1 MDTATTYPAHPVEEV
16 GTGTATREVPHVA
29 PAEPPRARWWAWP
42 WVVPLGVVALACLL
56 PLIELWRAPG
66 PPMEEGFMLVFPEL
80 VLDGQVPNRDFL
92 HLYGPGSLWVL
103 AGVFQVFGTTLA
115 SERVVGFLQ
124 QLAVV
129 FGVFALLRPWGRWVA
144 AAGGAMTAVIL
155 VPTIGLTALA
165 WTGGLAL
172 GLWALDHQLGAAD
185 AAAGSSRRRRA
196 LMIAGLLAGAALLY
210 RPDLVV
216 AIALS
221 SAVLWWAFERRDR
234 LRFAGGLA
242 IGLSPYVLHIAMAG
256 VGNVVEGL
264 VLQPVFELR
273 AGRSLP
279 FPPSWDHFDGF
290 LQRAG
295 ALIEPSWPLPAPA
308 TPAQLSLWLGL
319 LFAANATLVI
329 MGVRAAHRG
338 DRRLL
343 ALALFSAGLLPQAI
357 QRADSTHLAWVSCVP
372 LGLLPAAVVEAQ
384 RAWRPRWSPQRTA
397 IMAGAV
403 PVVATLAL
411 APTFVWGIYADY
423 VGRSFGFSEIEA
435 GTMRRGD
442 RVFHYGRLDAVAA
455 VNDMLPDV
463 ERIAEPGDSLFV
475 GTGDLR
481 KTPYSEAFL
490 YYLLPELKPATQ
502 YIEMDPGIANAEDS
516 GMADELR
523 RADIV
528 ILSSIRDDWDE
539 PNESRKFGPN
549 EPNEVIEHDF
559 CLVESYGR
567 GLYGRGLYELYR
579 RC

>member
-1 MDTATTYPAHPVEEV
+1 MPSPESS
-16 GTGTATREVPHVA
+16 
-29 PAEPPRARWWAWP
+29 RARWWALP
-42 WVVPLGVVALACLL
+42 WVVPLGVVALACVL

-80 VLDGQVPNRDFL
+80 VLDGQIPNRDFL

-103 AGVFQVFGTTLA
+103 AGVFKVFGTTLA
-115 SERVVGFLQ
+115 TERVVGFLQ
-124 QLAVV
+124 QLGVV

-155 VPTIGLTALA
+155 IPTIGLTALA

-172 GLWALDHQLGAAD
+172 GLWALSHALGAVD
-185 AAAGSSRRRRA
+185 AAAGSPRRRRA
-196 LMIAGLLAGAALLY
+196 LIIAGLLAGAALLY

-216 AIALS
+216 AIGLS
-221 SAVLWWAFERRDR
+221 SVVLWSGLQRGDR
-234 LRFAGGLA
+234 LRFAGALA
-242 IGLSPYVLHIAMAG
+242 IGLSPYVLHMAMAG

-279 FPPSWDHFDGF
+279 FPPSWGHFDGF

-295 ALIEPSWPLPAPA
+295 ALIEPSWPLPAPP

-319 LFAANATLVI
+319 LFAANAALVV
-329 MGVRAAHRG
+329 MGVRAARRG

-343 ALALFSAGLLPQAI
+343 ALALFSVGLLPQAI

-384 RAWRPRWSPQRTA
+384 RAWRPRWSPERTA
-397 IMAGAV
+397 ILAGVV

-423 VGRSFGFSEIEA
+423 VGRSFGFGELEA

-442 RVFHYGRLDAVAA
+442 RVFHYGRLDAVEA
-455 VNDMLPDV
+455 VNALLPDV
-463 ERIAEPGDSLFV
+463 ARIAQPGDSLFV

-490 YYLLPELKPATQ
+490 YYLLPELEPATR

-539 PNESRKFGPN
+539 PNDSRTFGPN
-549 EPNEVIEHDF
+549 EPNEVIQDEF

-567 GLYGRGLYELYR
+567 GLSGRGLYELYR

>member
-1 MDTATTYPAHPVEEV
+1 
-16 GTGTATREVPHVA
+16 
-29 PAEPPRARWWAWP
+29 
-42 WVVPLGVVALACLL
+42 VVAVACLL
-56 PLIELWRAPG
+56 PLVELWRAPG

-80 VLDGQVPNRDFL
+80 VLEGQVPNRDFL
-92 HLYGPGSLWVL
+92 HLYGPGSLWAL
-103 AGVFQVFGTTLA
+103 AGAFKVFGTTLA
-115 SERVVGFLQ
+115 TERAVGFLQ
-124 QLAVV
+124 QLGVA

-144 AAGGAMTAVIL
+144 AAGGAMAAIVL

-172 GLWALDHQLGAAD
+172 GLWGLEHALGALD
-185 AAAGSSRRRRA
+185 AAAASTRRRRG
-196 LMIAGLLAGAALLY
+196 LVIAGLLVGAALLF
-210 RPDLVV
+210 RPDLVL
-216 AIALS
+216 AIGSS
-221 SAVLWWAFERRDR
+221 SAVVCWGLARRDR
-234 LRFAGGLA
+234 LRFAAALA
-242 IGLSPYVLHIAMAG
+242 VGLSPFVLHVAMAG

-279 FPPSWDHFDGF
+279 FPPSWSHFDGF

-295 ALIEPSWPLPAPA
+295 ALIEPSWPLPAPP

-319 LFAANATLVI
+319 LFAANAVLVAT
-329 MGVRAAHRG
+329 GVRAARRG
-338 DRRLL
+338 ERRLL
-343 ALALFSAGLLPQAI
+343 ALALFSVGLLPQAI

-372 LGLLPAAVVEAQ
+372 LGLLPAAVADVVHG
-384 RAWRPRWSPQRTA
+384 WRPGWRPGRVA
-397 IMAGAV
+397 LAAGAV

-411 APTFVWGIYADY
+411 APTFIWGTYADY
-423 VGRSFGFSEIEA
+423 VGRSFGLSEIEA
-435 GTMRRGD
+435 GTIRRGD
-442 RVFHYGRLDAVAA
+442 RVFHYGRRDAVAA

-463 ERIAEPGDSLFV
+463 ERIAHPGDSLFV

-490 YYLLPELKPATQ
+490 YYLLPELEPATR
-502 YIEMDPGIANAEDS
+502 YIEMDPGIANADDS

-539 PNESRKFGPN
+539 PNDSRKFGPN
-549 EPNEVIEHDF
+549 EPNEVIDEEF
-559 CLVESYGR
+559 CLVGTYGE
-567 GLYGRGLYELYR
+567 GLNGHGLYELYR

>member
-1 MDTATTYPAHPVEEV
+1 M
-16 GTGTATREVPHVA
+16 GSGTATQEVPH
-29 PAEPPRARWWAWP
+29 EPPPEPAPTRWWALP
-42 WVVPLGVVALACLL
+42 WLVPLGVVALACAL

-80 VLDGQVPNRDFL
+80 VLHGQVPNRDFL
-92 HLYGPGSLWVL
+92 HLYGPGSLWAL
-103 AGVFQVFGTTLA
+103 AGVFKVFGTTLA
-115 SERVVGFLQ
+115 AERVVGFLQ
-124 QLAVV
+124 QLGVV
-129 FGVFALLRPWGRWVA
+129 LGVFALLRPWGRWVA

-172 GLWALDHQLGAAD
+172 GLWALNHALGAVD
-185 AAAGSSRRRRA
+185 GAAGSPRRRRA
-196 LMIAGLLAGAALLY
+196 LTIAGLLAGAALLY

-216 AIALS
+216 AIGLAAAALWS
-221 SAVLWWAFERRDR
+221 LLERRDR
-234 LRFAGGLA
+234 LRFGGALA
-242 IGLSPYVLHIAMAG
+242 IGLSPYVVHVATAG

-279 FPPSWDHFDGF
+279 FPPSWGHFDGF

-308 TPAQLSLWLGL
+308 SPAQLSLWLAL
-319 LFAANATLVI
+319 LFAANAVLVG
-329 MGVRAAHRG
+329 MGVRAARRG

-343 ALALFSAGLLPQAI
+343 ALALFSVGLLPQAI

-384 RAWRPRWSPQRTA
+384 RAWRPRWSAERTA
-397 IMAGAV
+397 IVAGAV

-423 VGRSFGFSEIEA
+423 VGRSFGFGELEA
-435 GTMRRGD
+435 GTMRSGD
-442 RVFHYGRLDAVAA
+442 RVFYYGRLDAVEA

-463 ERIAEPGDSLFV
+463 ARIARPGDSLFV

-490 YYLLPELKPATQ
+490 YYLLPDLEPATR
-502 YIEMDPGIANAEDS
+502 YIEMDPGIANADDS
-516 GMADELR
+516 GMADEIR

-539 PNESRKFGPN
+539 PNDSRKFGPD
-549 EPNEVIEHDF
+549 EPNQVIADDF
-559 CLVESYGR
+559 CLVDSYGR
-567 GLYGRGLYELYR
+567 GLSGRGLYELYR

>member
-1 MDTATTYPAHPVEEV
+1 M
-16 GTGTATREVPHVA
+16 
-29 PAEPPRARWWAWP
+29 
-42 WVVPLGVVALACLL
+42 LACLL

-66 PPMEEGFMLVFPEL
+66 PPMEEGFMLVFPQL

-92 HLYGPGSLWVL
+92 HLYGPGSLWAL
-103 AGVFQVFGTTLA
+103 AGVFKVFGTGLA
-115 SERVVGFLQ
+115 TERVVGFLQ
-124 QLAVV
+124 QVGVV
-129 FGVFALLRPWGRWVA
+129 FGVFAVLRPWGRWVA
-144 AAGGAMTAVIL
+144 AAGGAMTAVVL

-172 GLWALDHQLGAAD
+172 ALWALNHALGAID
-185 AAAGSSRRRRA
+185 AAAGSSQRRRG
-196 LMIAGLLAGAALLY
+196 LVIGGLLAGAALLY

-216 AIALS
+216 AIGLS
-221 SAVLWWAFERRDR
+221 SAAILWGLERDER
-234 LRFAGGLA
+234 LRFAGALVVA
-242 IGLSPYVLHIAMAG
+242 LSPYVLHMAMAG
-256 VGNVVEGL
+256 AGNVVDGL

-273 AGRSLP
+273 PGRSLP
-279 FPPSWDHFDGF
+279 FPPSWGHFDGF

-319 LFAANATLVI
+319 LFAANAALVA
-329 MGVRAAHRG
+329 MGVLAWRRG
-338 DRRLL
+338 ERRLL
-343 ALALFSAGLLPQAI
+343 ALALFSVGLLPQAI

-384 RAWRPRWSPQRTA
+384 RTWRPHWRPERTVVL
-397 IMAGAV
+397 AGAV

-411 APTFVWGIYADY
+411 APTFVWGVYADY

-442 RVFHYGRLDAVAA
+442 REFPYGRLDAVEA
-455 VNDMLPDV
+455 VNEMLPDV
-463 ERIAEPGDSLFV
+463 ARIARPGDSLFV

-490 YYLLPELKPATQ
+490 YYLLPELQPATQ
-502 YIEMDPGIANAEDS
+502 YIEMDPGIANADDS

-539 PNESRKFGPN
+539 PNDSRVFGPN
-549 EPNEVIEHDF
+549 EPNEVIQEDF

-567 GLYGRGLYELYR
+567 GLFGRGLYELYR